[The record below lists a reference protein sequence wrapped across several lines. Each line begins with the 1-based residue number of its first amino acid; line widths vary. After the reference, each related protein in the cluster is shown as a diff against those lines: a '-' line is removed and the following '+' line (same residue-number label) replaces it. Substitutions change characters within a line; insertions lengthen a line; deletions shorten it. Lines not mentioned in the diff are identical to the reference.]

1 MTAAATKPKDGTER
15 AAILML
21 ALGEKGAADVLKH
34 LSPRDVQ
41 KVGTAMAGM
50 SGVSRELVATVLNDF
65 STATDQQTSFGVG
78 TDEYLRK
85 VLSSALGETRAAG
98 IVDRIMGGRSSR
110 GLEAVKWMDPRSVA
124 EMMRSEH
131 PQIVAI
137 VLAYLDADHAAAVL
151 ANLPDN
157 QRADIVMRIAS
168 LDTIQPS
175 ALAELDGALEKM
187 LAGNANATTS
197 VFGGPKVAANIIN
210 QLDTSIETVIME
222 HIAKADEALAAKL
235 QDMTFTFANLIDV
248 DERGMQELMREV
260 PADKLAIALKAADEV
275 LKEKFFKAM
284 SQRAAA
290 MLKDDLESK
299 GPVRLSEVEA
309 AQKEILSAARKLA
322 EAGTI
327 SLGKQGGSDAF
338 V

>member
-41 KVGTAMAGM
+41 KVGAAMAGM
-50 SGVSRELVATVLNDF
+50 SGVSRELVATVLSDF

-78 TDEYLRK
+78 TDDYLRK
-85 VLSSALGETRAAG
+85 VLSTALGEERAAG

-110 GLEAVKWMDPRSVA
+110 GLEAVKWMDPRAVA

-137 VLAYLDADHAAAVL
+137 VLAYLDADHAATVL
-151 ANLPDN
+151 ANLPEN

-168 LDTIQPS
+168 LDAIQPL

-210 QLDTSIETVIME
+210 QLDTGIETVIME
-222 HIAKADEALAAKL
+222 QITKVDEPLAAKL
-235 QDMTFTFANLIDV
+235 QEMTFTFANLIDV

-260 PADKLAIALKAADEV
+260 PADKLSVALKAADDA

-322 EAGTI
+322 EAGSI
-327 SLGKQGGSDAF
+327 SLGKQGGGDAF

>member
-65 STATDQQTSFGVG
+65 STATDQQASFGVG

-124 EMMRSEH
+124 EMMCSEH

-137 VLAYLDADHAAAVL
+137 VLAYLDADQAAAVL

-187 LAGNANATTS
+187 RAGNANATTS

-210 QLDTSIETVIME
+210 QLDTSIETIIME

-260 PADKLAIALKAADEV
+260 PADKLSIALKAADEV

-309 AQKEILSAARKLA
+309 AQKEILTAARKLA

>member
-98 IVDRIMGGRSSR
+98 IVERIMGGRSSR

>member
-1 MTAAATKPKDGTER
+1 
-15 AAILML
+15 
-21 ALGEKGAADVLKH
+21 
-34 LSPRDVQ
+34 
-41 KVGTAMAGM
+41 
-50 SGVSRELVATVLNDF
+50 
-65 STATDQQTSFGVG
+65 
-78 TDEYLRK
+78 
-85 VLSSALGETRAAG
+85 
-98 IVDRIMGGRSSR
+98 
-110 GLEAVKWMDPRSVA
+110 
-124 EMMRSEH
+124 
-131 PQIVAI
+131 
-137 VLAYLDADHAAAVL
+137 
-151 ANLPDN
+151 
-157 QRADIVMRIAS
+157 
-168 LDTIQPS
+168 
-175 ALAELDGALEKM
+175 
-187 LAGNANATTS
+187 
-197 VFGGPKVAANIIN
+197 
-210 QLDTSIETVIME
+210 ME